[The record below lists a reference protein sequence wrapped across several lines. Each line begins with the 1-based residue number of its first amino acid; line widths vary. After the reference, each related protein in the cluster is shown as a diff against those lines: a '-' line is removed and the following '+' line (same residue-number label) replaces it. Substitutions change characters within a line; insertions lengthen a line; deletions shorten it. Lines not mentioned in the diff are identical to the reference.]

1 MPMPSFLTSMVMRAT
16 FAAVLLGPAANA
28 AFAEVDASTTEAAR
42 MTGYHLVLIKTGP
55 NSGKLSEADNSKAFA
70 GHFANMQRLADAR
83 QLLSAGPF
91 GEQRHDPLLRGLFV
105 LATDKRAEAELW
117 ASTDPTTLAGVFT
130 LEFHDLVTDAPLRA
144 ALERDL
150 AKAAADKAAGRT
162 PPPTEG
168 MRGYVLLTAESA
180 AQAEAELAALK
191 NASGGVL
198 LLARLDGT
206 RSFAIL
212 DAENIAAA
220 KQRFA
225 KPLANIGTHTLD
237 EWFASKQIE
246 GLHD

>member
-1 MPMPSFLTSMVMRAT
+1 MFMPNFLTTLVMRAT
-16 FAAVLLGPAANA
+16 LAAAVLGLAANA
-28 AFAEVDASTTEAAR
+28 AFAEADASTPDAAK

-55 NSGKLSEADNSKAFA
+55 NSGKLSEADSSKAFA

-91 GEQRHDPLLRGLFV
+91 GEQRHDPMLRGLFV

-150 AKAAADKAAGRT
+150 ARAAADKASGRT
-162 PPPTEG
+162 PPPTDS

-180 AQAEAELAALK
+180 SQAEAELAALK
-191 NASGGVL
+191 TAAGGVL

-220 KQRFA
+220 KERFA
-225 KPLANIGTHTLD
+225 KPLASIGAHTLD

-246 GLHD
+246 GLHN